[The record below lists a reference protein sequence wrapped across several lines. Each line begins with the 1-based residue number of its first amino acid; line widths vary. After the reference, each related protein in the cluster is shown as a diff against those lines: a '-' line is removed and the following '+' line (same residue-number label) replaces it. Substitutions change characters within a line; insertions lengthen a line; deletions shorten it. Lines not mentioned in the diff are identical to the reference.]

1 MEILRGWGVKMTK
14 VSVGVGIWRF
24 TGTTHNHFKLD
35 DDRNVPFQIYACN
48 SQQFKDN

>member
-14 VSVGVGIWRF
+14 LSVGEGIWIF
-24 TGTTHNHFKLD
+24 SGTTHNHYKLD
-35 DDRNVPFQIYACN
+35 DDRNAPFQIYARN